1 MARAGFGREK
11 LESFFA
17 EMGKELHIPV
27 KVYLLGGGAMCFRS
41 QKNATKDLDLVF
53 ASAREYNE
61 FIKILPKL
69 GFKAQAAVSPE
80 YMDMDATGIW
90 DEPNGFRLDL
100 FVNKVCGK
108 LSLSKDIIS
117 RSELLGVY
125 GKLSVQA
132 VSDTDIVLF
141 KSITERSDDAA
152 DIASI
157 VRSSKVD
164 WQAVLNECKMQSK
177 DRPWYGALLNK
188 LYEIKDKHGIN
199 APIAKQVEELYKAS
213 LIQHKVSQLQE
224 GGMAKEEIRAELK
237 RRGFT
242 DREIKKAV
250 K

>member
-1 MARAGFGREK
+1 MGRTGFGKEK

-17 EMGKELHIPV
+17 EMGNELRIPI
-27 KVYLLGGGAMCFRS
+27 KVYLLGGGAMCFRN

-61 FIKILPKL
+61 FVKILPKL
-69 GFKAQAAVSPE
+69 GFKAQAAVSSE
-80 YMDMDATGIW
+80 YADMNAAGIW

-100 FVNKVCGK
+100 
-108 LSLSKDIIS
+108 
-117 RSELLGVY
+117 LGVY
-125 GKLSVQA
+125 GKLFVQA
-132 VSDTDIVLF
+132 VSNTDIVLF